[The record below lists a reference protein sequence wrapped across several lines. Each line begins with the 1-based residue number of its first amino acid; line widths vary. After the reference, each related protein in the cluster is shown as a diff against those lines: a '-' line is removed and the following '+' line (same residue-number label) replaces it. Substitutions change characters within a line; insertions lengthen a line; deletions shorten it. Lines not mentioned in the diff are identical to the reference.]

1 MKFMSDEYIFVGGRV
16 LMHIYLANPRGF
28 CAGVNMAIKTLE
40 AAIIR
45 FGLPLYVYH
54 EIVHNRWVV
63 DDFRS
68 RGVKFVS
75 TIEEVPN
82 GSRLMF
88 SAHGVAPEIRVKAC
102 QKNIE
107 TIDATCPLVARVHR
121 EVLRYAADK
130 YTIILIGHSGHDEVI
145 GTMNEAPESII
156 LVEKESDIHNLCLN
170 PYDKLVVL
178 TQTTL
183 SVTETQ
189 SMINLLQKKFPNI
202 ISQSN
207 ANICYATQHRQEAIA
222 TLARLVDIVL
232 IVGSGNSSNSK
243 RLAERGE
250 ALGVR
255 SILIDSADNIDLGW
269 FKGNEQILIS
279 AGASAPEY
287 VVQDCVK
294 MLQKNFNVTVEE
306 RQTNTD
312 SISFQLPLD

>member
-1 MKFMSDEYIFVGGRV
+1 VHIF
-16 LMHIYLANPRGF
+16 LANPRGF
-28 CAGVNMAIKTLE
+28 CIGVNMAIKTLE
-40 AAIIR
+40 AAITR

-63 DDFRS
+63 DNFKS

-75 TIEEVPN
+75 TIDEVPEDA
-82 GSRLMF
+82 RLMF
-88 SAHGVAPEIRVKAC
+88 SAHGVAPDIRIKAS

-121 EVLRYAADK
+121 EVLRYAANK
-130 YTIILIGHSGHDEVI
+130 YTIILIGHNGHDEVI

-156 LVEKESDIHNLCLN
+156 LVEHESDIHNLCLN
-170 PYDKLVVL
+170 PNDKLVVL

-189 SMINLLQKKFPNI
+189 SMIELLKQKFPNI
-202 ISQSN
+202 ISGSN

-222 TLARLVDIVL
+222 MLAPLVDIIL

-255 SILIDSADNIDLGW
+255 SILIDGADNINVGW
-269 FKGNEQILIS
+269 FNGNEKILIS

-294 MLQKNFNVTVEE
+294 MLQKNFNATVEE
-306 RQTNTD
+306 RQTSTD
-312 SISFQLPLD
+312 SLSFQLPIVD

>member
-1 MKFMSDEYIFVGGRV
+1 
-16 LMHIYLANPRGF
+16 MHIFLANPRGF

-40 AAIIR
+40 TAIIR

-54 EIVHNRWVV
+54 EIVHNTWIV
-63 DDFRS
+63 DDFKL

-75 TIEEVPN
+75 MLDEVPE

-88 SAHGVAPEIRVKAC
+88 SAHGVAPNIRERAK

-121 EVLRYAADK
+121 EVLRYAADD

-156 LVEKESDIHNLCLN
+156 LVEHESDIHALKFAQ
-170 PYDKLVVL
+170 DEKLVVL

-183 SVTETQ
+183 SVTETK
-189 SMINLLQKKFPNI
+189 SMIELLQKKFPNI
-202 ISQSN
+202 IGKSN
-207 ANICYATQHRQEAIA
+207 ANICYATQHRQDAIA
-222 TLARLVDIVL
+222 TLAALVDVVL
-232 IVGSGNSSNSK
+232 IVGSENSSNSK

-255 SILIDSADNIDLGW
+255 SILIDGVDNIDVGW
-269 FKGNEQILIS
+269 FNGSERVLIS

-287 VVQDCVK
+287 VVQDCVR
-294 MLQKNFNVTVEE
+294 MLQKIFNATVEE
-306 RQTNTD
+306 RQTCSD
-312 SISFQLPLD
+312 SLSFQLPID

>member
-1 MKFMSDEYIFVGGRV
+1 
-16 LMHIYLANPRGF
+16 MHILLANPRGF

-75 TIEEVPN
+75 TIDEVPD

-88 SAHGVAPEIRVKAC
+88 SAHGVAPEIRVKAS

-130 YTIILIGHSGHDEVI
+130 YKIILIGHNGHDEVI

-156 LVEKESDIHNLCLN
+156 LVEHESDVCNLCLN
-170 PYDKLVVL
+170 ESEKLVVL

-189 SMINLLQKKFPNI
+189 LMIELLRKKFPQI
-202 ISQSN
+202 ISETN
-207 ANICYATQHRQEAIA
+207 ANICYATQHRQEAI
-222 TLARLVDIVL
+222 TILAPLVDIVL

-243 RLAERGE
+243 RLAERGK

-255 SILIDSADNIDLGW
+255 SILIDGADNIDVGW
-269 FKGNEQILIS
+269 FHGGEKVLIS

-287 VVQDCVK
+287 VVRDCVK
-294 MLQKNFNVTVEE
+294 MLQNNFNATVEE

-312 SISFQLPLD
+312 SLSFRIPIDT